1 MSSKDKMCNGCYN
14 ELTLAQYKALMA
26 KVELE
31 ELEEQLQLQLKLEQ
45 QTKTTKKTKK
55 KFDDDATEEE

>member
-1 MSSKDKMCNGCYN
+1 MSKTKMCSGCYN

-26 KVELE
+26 QVELE
-31 ELEEQLQLQLKLEQ
+31 ELEEQLQLKLEQ

-55 KFDDDATEEE
+55 KFDDAEEE

>member
-1 MSSKDKMCNGCYN
+1 MCSGCYN

-26 KVELE
+26 QVELE
-31 ELEEQLQLQLKLEQ
+31 ELEEQLKLQEQLEQ

-55 KFDDDATEEE
+55 KFDDAEEE